1 MPIQRSDRGAPWGRG
16 LLSRARPAGQVL
28 VGAILVVSVLLL
40 IVPLMVQWSRQEARW
55 SVKQQKSTVAF
66 NLADA
71 AIDRG
76 MWKLKSS
83 TSCWAQAAV
92 GTVQAGYNFDTVYT
106 DIEGGVYRI
115 RFSTGPSAGQVTVT
129 AEGRDG
135 LTRQTRSV
143 RAVFE
148 NKALPGPM
156 LSGGAINI
164 GAQFESHW
172 GPILAHGNITLSG
185 AAAADRFPRKLS
197 KQVVSSSV
205 APARDVNGMSPP
217 NTDTLE
223 WWSDYPVPDLPLLD
237 FVTMRASATS
247 NGTLNFYTTAGA
259 SGAGKCIGWGG
270 HGRCEAAAKNW
281 AAHSGQ
287 PHFFDSMHHPLGQS
301 NRIWYYDNNL
311 ILTGDLSTRGGHRL
325 GLYGTLIVRG
335 NLTIASGDNYTYT
348 GPIPATAW
356 REYASIDTAANSQ
369 YPGDA
374 GFRTN
379 NATFNHGSQTW
390 TGGPPAANT
399 DVGVRGFVYIGGNF
413 ALNNIADM
421 AGTIWVVGNTTVGA
435 AVTERALVFYE
446 DVSAGL
452 PILNVVLNRLSWD
465 ETLPSAVAW
474 P

>member
-1 MPIQRSDRGAPWGRG
+1 
-16 LLSRARPAGQVL
+16 VL

-40 IVPLMVQWSRQEARW
+40 VVPLMVQWSRQEARW

-83 TSCWAQAAV
+83 TSCWAQAVV

-115 RFSTGPSAGQVTVT
+115 RFATGPAAGQVTVT

-135 LTRQTRSV
+135 LTRQTRAL

-164 GAQFESHW
+164 GAQFEAHW
-172 GPILAHGNITLSG
+172 GPILAHGNIALSG

-205 APARDVNGMSPP
+205 APARDVNGMPPP
-217 NTDTLE
+217 NTDNLE
-223 WWSDYPVPDLPLLD
+223 WWSDYAVPDLPLLD

-247 NGTLNFYTTAGA
+247 NGTLNYFTTAGA

-270 HGRCEAAAKNW
+270 HGRCEAAANNW

-311 ILTGDLSTRGGHRL
+311 ILTGDLTSGGGHRL
-325 GLYGTLIVRG
+325 GLYGTSDRPGEPHHRLRGQLHLHRAHPGHRLARVR
-335 NLTIASGDNYTYT
+335 LQRHRREQ
-348 GPIPATAW
+348 PIPG
-356 REYASIDTAANSQ
+356 RR
-369 YPGDA
+369 
-374 GFRTN
+374 GFSDQQRDLQPRQPR
-379 NATFNHGSQTW
+379 HGR
-390 TGGPPAANT
+390 GGPPAANT

-413 ALNNIADM
+413 ALNDIADL

-452 PILNVVLNRLSWD
+452 PILNVVLSRLSWD
-465 ETLPSAVAW
+465 ETAAERRRLALIRPAPPGAV
-474 P
+474 PPL